1 MNRSPWLRRWQ
12 NAIAAE
18 KLQGRS
24 RQESRD
30 YLKSAA
36 FLPNYRQ
43 EIRSTD
49 RFCYQFGRLMQ
60 AFDAHLP
67 SYCHHGNNCKC
78 KQKGRPFQYFAKDQR
93 CAQQS

>member
-30 YLKSAA
+30 YLKSVA
-36 FLPNYRQ
+36 FLPNYRHK
-43 EIRSTD
+43 IT
-49 RFCYQFGRLMQ
+49 
-60 AFDAHLP
+60 A
-67 SYCHHGNNCKC
+67 KI
-78 KQKGRPFQYFAKDQR
+78 KFAES
-93 CAQQS
+93 APE

>member
-49 RFCYQFGRLMQ
+49 RFCY
-60 AFDAHLP
+60 
-67 SYCHHGNNCKC
+67 
-78 KQKGRPFQYFAKDQR
+78 
-93 CAQQS
+93 